1 MVTHGGRGSM
11 KEGSWAP
18 IIAQVQR
25 MEKALL
31 DISKWCYEFE
41 QDKNKSNERLKK
53 FIHGIQ
59 HLARDGL
66 GENPYVAGED
76 RKETP

>member
-1 MVTHGGRGSM
+1 MVTHGRRGSM

-25 MEKALL
+25 MEKALY
-31 DISKWCYEFE
+31 DIDRWCHEFR

-53 FIHGIQ
+53 FLDGIQ
-59 HLARDGL
+59 YLAKDGL
-66 GENPYVAGED
+66 GDVAGED
-76 RKETP
+76 RKKAP